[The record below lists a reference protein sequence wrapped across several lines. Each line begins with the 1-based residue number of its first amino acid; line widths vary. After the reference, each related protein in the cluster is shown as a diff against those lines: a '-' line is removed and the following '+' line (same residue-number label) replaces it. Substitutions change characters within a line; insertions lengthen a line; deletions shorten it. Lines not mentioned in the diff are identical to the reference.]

1 MPKVAII
8 GTIEVESGRRDQ
20 FLPFLMEHRARCM
33 RDEPAI
39 TLQMEFLAPYD
50 DDSKVF
56 LYEVY
61 RDDAAFEV
69 HRSGRSMAQ
78 FSHDTAGMGL
88 KLHVTKCALLAGQ
101 LA

>member
-8 GTIEVESGRRDQ
+8 GTIEVEPGQRDQ
-20 FLPFLMEHRARCM
+20 LVPLLMEHRARCM
-33 RDEPAI
+33 KDEPAI

-50 DDSKVF
+50 DDSKVL

-69 HRSGRSMAQ
+69 HRNGRSMAQ
-78 FSHDTAGMGL
+78 FRQDTAGMRV
-88 KLHVTKCALLAGQ
+88 KLHATKCALLAGQ